1 MQEIKQKESLGDE
14 LCEYCH
20 ADANVTAFSTGCEGR
35 FCDIAYDNY
44 IDSIKYD
51 EDKSCKK

>member
-20 ADANVTAFSTGCEGR
+20 ADSRIRLYDSGCEGR
-35 FCDIAYDNY
+35 FCDTAYENY
-44 IDSIKYD
+44 IDDMEI
-51 EDKSCKK
+51 EEGE

>member
-20 ADANVTAFSTGCEGR
+20 ADMDITAFSTGCEGR

-44 IDSIKYD
+44 IDAKNQA
-51 EDKSCKK
+51 EEESCKK